1 MSAVLGG
8 PHSLNSCLKWL
19 HVRFECVF
27 FLDWFETVKLSWKF
41 LEVDCRIEGKDI
53 LFYLRFSM
61 EVLALPARLWPEGS
75 EIMSLT
81 VGADR
86 ERWVSDSWASFP
98 PCLLCF
104 NTDVQPRTQHGNVT
118 FAFRRYLHWSCVYL
132 ALAAEKEA
140 RQQKHTRADLNQFKF
155 PQETLGQVWEGGLN
169 CHGRKAWQLEFLFTG
184 QPRRFVSPL
193 DLFVEK
199 VPEFQAPSAAA
210 AAAAC
215 RMTDDFLLSRSSLSP
230 AVTFCREAAVTETRK
245 SEQTLVEVT
254 QTVSQTTVNTRR
266 ITRCLW
272 HHVGLYN
279 NVLLLISLISFLMR
293 IMVYKVAYLLSPCLQ
308 THFIVIWD

>member
-1 MSAVLGG
+1 MLIPASLSHTQQADASHIWPQYLRDLSVAPELRLTMSSVLGG

-19 HVRFECVF
+19 HVRFECV

-104 NTDVQPRTQHGNVT
+104 NTDVQPRTRHGNVT

-132 ALAAEKEA
+132 APAAEKEA
-140 RQQKHTRADLNQFKF
+140 RQQTHAGRSESIQISTRDTGPSLR
-155 PQETLGQVWEGGLN
+155 
-169 CHGRKAWQLEFLFTG
+169 GRA
-184 QPRRFVSPL
+184 R
-193 DLFVEK
+193 
-199 VPEFQAPSAAA
+199 
-210 AAAAC
+210 
-215 RMTDDFLLSRSSLSP
+215 LSRTESLTTWVFIYGTASSLRQSSGP
-230 AVTFCREAAVTETRK
+230 VCWESTWV
-245 SEQTLVEVT
+245 SGSLSSSSSSVSNDWWLPPVT
-254 QTVSQTTVNTRR
+254 QLSVTCSDLLQRGCGDWNKEERANACGSHTNCFPDNRKYKAHNKVSVTSCR
-266 ITRCLW
+266 
-272 HHVGLYN
+272 
-279 NVLLLISLISFLMR
+279 LI
-293 IMVYKVAYLLSPCLQ
+293 
-308 THFIVIWD
+308 